1 VFFSFSSIG
10 GKSMPVFR
18 LGRKWRGFT
27 LIELL
32 VVIAI
37 IAILIGL
44 LLPAVQKVRE
54 AAARISDANNLK
66 QLGLAVQSCADANEG
81 KIPSACGS
89 FPGTDPQAVW
99 GAPHVPSHFGTQ
111 FYFLLPYI
119 EQGGAYNAPE
129 IDVNGTTQGN
139 SWRSTAVVKGFISPG
154 DPTAPSNG
162 QIDGGR
168 GATSYSGNWHVFRGG
183 WGEDWSIGPVHSYP
197 RSIQDGTSNT
207 IFFAER
213 YAACGDSSKNG
224 ADENQYVEHIW
235 GEDGQSAGPVGYH
248 YQNGGGGPLLDP
260 SFFAMYSDPFG
271 NATSSPQAVDGI
283 PNYPWAYMALPQ
295 NQPPIKPTAAGKC
308 NPQLLQ
314 GFYAGGMMVGMG
326 DGSVRLVNSG
336 VSQPTFGKAVDPADG
351 LPLGSDW

>member
-1 VFFSFSSIG
+1 
-10 GKSMPVFR
+10 MPVFR
-18 LGRKWRGFT
+18 LARRWRGFT

-66 QLGLAVQSCADANEG
+66 QLGLAIQSCADANQG
-81 KIPSACGS
+81 AIPSACGC
-89 FPGTDPQAVW
+89 FPASGNGDNWNGTP
-99 GAPHVPSHFGTQ
+99 VPAHIGTQ
-111 FYFLLPYI
+111 FYYMLPYM
-119 EQGGAYNAPE
+119 EQGNVFNGKD
-129 IDVNGTTQGN
+129 INGTPTA
-139 SWRSTAVVKGFISPG
+139 SWESTAVIKTFISPG
-154 DPTAPSNG
+154 DPTMPANG
-162 QIDGGR
+162 QTWSNRGG
-168 GATSYSGNWHVFRGG
+168 TSYSGNWHVFRGG

-213 YAACGDSSKNG
+213 YGICGDPAKNG

-235 GEDGQSAGPVGYH
+235 GECGQSAGPVGYH
-248 YQNGGGGPLLDP
+248 YQNGGGGPLFDP
-260 SFFAMYSDPFG
+260 SFFAMAPSPFG
-271 NATSSPQAVDGI
+271 DDTSSPQKVDGI
-283 PNYPWAYMALPQ
+283 ANYPWSYMPLPQ

-336 VSQPTFGKAVDPADG
+336 VSQPTFGRAVDPADN